1 LAGLKGTK
9 LRDPSIRFFLNGIP
23 TCPDDGGGH
32 PTTVFEVLI
41 CGIDDGIDTLSRE
54 VALDN
59 LDHP

>member
-1 LAGLKGTK
+1 
-9 LRDPSIRFFLNGIP
+9 
-23 TCPDDGGGH
+23 
-32 PTTVFEVLI
+32 VFEVLI